1 MKKIINIVVASWIL
15 LALSCVH
22 TDVDVA
28 GSADSDLTQA
38 TLDGEWSHTVD
49 IRGDYQFTFKRSYTL
64 NIDLESEKITRT
76 GSTYATQD
84 FEGSIIYDAENQ
96 TLAIIKDGSI
106 KVLYLVSS
114 LSSSELILESAD
126 GEGGAETLKFTRK

>member
-1 MKKIINIVVASWIL
+1 MKKITNIVAASWIL

-28 GSADSDLTQA
+28 SVADSDLTQA
-38 TLDGEWSHTVD
+38 TLDGEWSHAVD

-64 NIDLESEKITRT
+64 NIDLENEKITRT

-84 FEGSIIYDAENQ
+84 FEGEVIYDAQNQ
-96 TLAIIKDGSI
+96 TLEIVKDGSAR
-106 KVLYLVSS
+106 VFYSVSS

-126 GEGGAETLKFTRK
+126 GEGGTETLKFTRK